1 MSKECSNNHVSKGTL
16 TPLWN
21 RDNNL
26 NDVDDKSA
34 PRSCCVLVPSWTG
47 HGIFSCDD
55 YWYDAGGTCKRK
67 RHIEHDSKNYMSR
80 RRRATN
86 LDKIFHEIRQC
97 DVCARDMLW
106 TPSQH
111 QCFSGALSS
120 QKSISESLPRFIE
133 LHISCPSPLPCSF
146 CTRKG
151 AKLPWCGS
159 LYCSRTCQIIAEEW
173 VSTPSAAVSAA
184 SFPNLPPPKL
194 YFCRN
199 RFWSDGIDTNGHL
212 DLVNEI
218 IDSLSA
224 IEKRLQTICGYDA
237 SDPESTIQIFRSEEC
252 ALLLT
257 TIIACLCP
265 DWIRE
270 HLDRSSKDGAPISS
284 EDIDSDEASLV
295 EEFWAMS
302 RTHRSVFNLLQKC
315 NDTDDTTATI
325 PFPCYN
331 EFIHCYLDIKRSC
344 IVRVDASAHPLVAYA
359 TKTIMSSLALSES
372 EREAALGVLLPE
384 TDLSTVTE
392 YNNDPIQRWRNAAHL
407 AHWFSQSMST
417 NESASRGIQTH
428 LQKSYF
434 AFSLT
439 LFRRVYHSCVP
450 TVALT
455 RTNDLAW
462 LALHDYTKEELTTSK
477 LDSLEGDLQARS
489 TELKRILGH
498 KFVCL
503 CVRCRYEA
511 DPDSVICMGFSRE
524 QLKRVGDLAMQQGRF
539 EDASALYDNILLSHP
554 NDGDVLH
561 AKAAATLGRASS
573 VEFAKY
579 GHCQGYFNHA
589 QQLWSKA
596 GVLSSTHPDIA
607 IQLKKQ
613 VVCKTL
619 QYDDHADTGV
629 NIPYTSFL
637 DGKCHITADIPVI
650 SLEACQHV
658 INTAEE
664 YAATGGT
671 GGWTTARHY
680 AVPTTD
686 VPIYELKLHGWFY
699 QLWNGTI
706 RPLLR
711 SQFQLTSSVSAA
723 TSDKRTRDIFLH
735 DAFVVRY
742 DAEKQRSL
750 PPHYDESTHSFI
762 IALNSEFKGGG
773 TFIDSLGKSITPSPG
788 GMLSFCGGE
797 LQHSGNPV
805 VEGVRYIIA
814 AFCYVDLY
822 GAGISALDGNT
833 RNQSKL
839 KDLFTHEH
847 DGNASDAEVQVPFSF
862 SFGFSA

>member
-1 MSKECSNNHVSKGTL
+1 MSKECNDSYVSKGTF
-16 TPLWN
+16 TPLSN
-21 RDNNL
+21 HDNNL

-47 HGIFSCDD
+47 HGIFSCN
-55 YWYDAGGTCKRK
+55 WIDASGTCKRK
-67 RHIEHDSKNYMSR
+67 RHIEHHDSNNCISR
-80 RRRATN
+80 RRPATD
-86 LDKIFHEIRQC
+86 LDKIIHEIRQC

-120 QKSISESLPRFIE
+120 LKSISESLPRFIE

-151 AKLPWCGS
+151 SKLPWCGS
-159 LYCSRTCQIIAEEW
+159 LYCSRTCQIRAEDGI
-173 VSTPSAAVSAA
+173 STPIAATSTA

-199 RFWSDGIDTNGHL
+199 RFWSGGTDSNDGHL
-212 DLVNEI
+212 DLVNEVI
-218 IDSLSA
+218 NSLLA
-224 IEKRLQTICGYDA
+224 IEKRLHTVCGYDA
-237 SDPESTIQIFRSEEC
+237 SDPESPIQIFHSEEC

-265 DWIRE
+265 DWIHA
-270 HLDRSSKDGAPISS
+270 HLDRASNDGAPVSS
-284 EDIDSDEASLV
+284 EDIDANEASLV

-315 NDTDDTTATI
+315 NDPKGSTITTS
-325 PFPCYN
+325 FPSYN
-331 EFIHCYLDIKRSC
+331 EFLQCYLDIKRSC
-344 IVRVDASAHPLVAYA
+344 ILRVDASSHPLLAYA
-359 TKTIMSSLALSES
+359 TKTIMSSLELSES
-372 EREAALGVLLPE
+372 ERETALGVLLHG
-384 TDLSTVTE
+384 TDLATITE
-392 YNNDPIQRWRNAAHL
+392 FNNDPIQRWRNAAHL
-407 AHWFSQSMST
+407 AYWFSQSSST

-434 AFSLT
+434 AFSST

-462 LALHDYTKEELTTSK
+462 LALHNYTKEELTTSK
-477 LDSLEGDLQARS
+477 LDSLEGDLQVRS
-489 TELKRILGH
+489 TELKRILGQN
-498 KFVCL
+498 FVCS

-511 DPDSVICMGFSRE
+511 APNNIICLGFSRE

-539 EDASALYDNILLSHP
+539 EDAFTMYDSILLSHP
-554 NDGDVLH
+554 HDGDILH
-561 AKAAATLGRASS
+561 ARAAAILGRASS
-573 VEFAKY
+573 VEFAKL
-579 GHCQGYFNHA
+579 GHCQGYFTHA
-589 QQLWSKA
+589 QRLWSEA

-607 IQLKKQ
+607 IQLEKQ
-613 VVCKTL
+613 VVYKTL
-619 QYDDHADTGV
+619 QYDVHADTDV

-637 DGKCHITADIPVI
+637 DGKCHITAVPVI
-650 SLEACQHV
+650 SLEGCQRV
-658 INTAEE
+658 INTAEN
-664 YAATGGT
+664 YSATGGN
-671 GGWTTARHY
+671 GGWTTSRHY

-686 VPIYELKLHGWFY
+686 VPIQELKDLHGWFY
-699 QLWNGTI
+699 KIWNGTI

-711 SQFQLTSSVSAA
+711 AQFKLTSTAA
-723 TSDKRTRDIFLH
+723 SGKRTRDVFVH

-797 LQHSGNPV
+797 LKHSGNPV

-814 AFCYVDLY
+814 AFCYADLY
-822 GAGISALDGNT
+822 GAGISALNGN

-839 KDLFTHEH
+839 KDLFKE
-847 DGNASDAEVQVPFSF
+847 AEF